1 MLIPLHRGGNWAV
14 PGPVVAHAIVDGG
27 DYEILKLHRWRLN
40 PDGYAVRTS
49 QRETPSACPECGWL
63 PKPGVRVANGVSVHR
78 AKMHGVPTEKR
89 HTISM
94 HRFLLGLQ
102 RGDPRQGDHINRNRI
117 DNRRPN
123 LRITPGGIQTQN
135 QGAVFLFKGSP
146 PESRHRGVYK
156 VKKNGRWTGRW
167 KAVAANHYL
176 GSFTSE
182 VEAAAVASAYRV
194 KTMPYAVD

>member
-1 MLIPLHRGGNWAV
+1 M
-14 PGPVVAHAIVDGG
+14 
-27 DYEILKLHRWRLN
+27 
-40 PDGYAVRTS
+40 
-49 QRETPSACPECGWL
+49 
-63 PKPGVRVANGVSVHR
+63 ANGVSVHR